1 MTGPKLNEKSFVAG
15 ERSGTKAT
23 ARYVRPSAFKA
34 RVVLDLIRGLDVK
47 TADEVLQFTDRH
59 IARDIRKVLA
69 SAVANAV
76 NNDSQDADELYVVA
90 CFADEGPTLKRF
102 RPRARG
108 RATRINKRSCHIT
121 IIVARMSD
129 DRIAIL
135 TARQERAGGSVGR
148 GRPQSSAAS
157 RRARVE
163 RSRQQAS
170 VAEEAIDAI
179 DADEGPTLKRFR
191 PRARGRATRINKR
204 SCHITIIVAR
214 TSDDRIAVLTAR
226 QERAGGSVGRGRPQS
241 SAASRRARVERSR
254 QQAAATDTT
263 DTTDEVVDAE
273 IIDETTD
280 DTVDT
285 TADDAVESAN
295 TESAEALEADAT
307 EGDATAEADVAEEA
321 TESDDSDDVKEDE
334 TDNVKTAAEGSA
346 SDEAEPAEEN
356 QRSDEKGKS

>member
-34 RVVLDLIRGLDVK
+34 RAVLDLIRGLDVK
-47 TADEVLQFTDRH
+47 SADEVLQFTDRH

-129 DRIAIL
+129 ERIAVIQ
-135 TARQERAGGSVGR
+135 ARQERAGGS
-148 GRPQSSAAS
+148 A
-157 RRARVE
+157 
-163 RSRQQAS
+163 
-170 VAEEAIDAI
+170 
-179 DADEGPTLKRFR
+179 
-191 PRARGRATRINKR
+191 
-204 SCHITIIVAR
+204 
-214 TSDDRIAVLTAR
+214 
-226 QERAGGSVGRGRPQS
+226 GRGRPQS

-263 DTTDEVVDAE
+263 DDVVDAE
-273 IIDETTD
+273 IVDEEVDEIEESTD
-280 DTVDT
+280 IAESEAVDETVDT
-285 TADDAVESAN
+285 AAADTDSED
-295 TESAEALEADAT
+295 TDSAEAPEADAT
-307 EGDATAEADVAEEA
+307 KGGAAADADVSEV
-321 TESDDSDDVKEDE
+321 TESDDAELADAAADVD
-334 TDNVKTAAEGSA
+334 APAEGSA
-346 SDEAEPAEEN
+346 SDEAEASRGGSEAD
-356 QRSDEKGKS
+356 DEGATK

>member
-129 DRIAIL
+129 ERIAVIQ
-135 TARQERAGGSVGR
+135 ARQERAGGS
-148 GRPQSSAAS
+148 A
-157 RRARVE
+157 
-163 RSRQQAS
+163 
-170 VAEEAIDAI
+170 
-179 DADEGPTLKRFR
+179 
-191 PRARGRATRINKR
+191 
-204 SCHITIIVAR
+204 
-214 TSDDRIAVLTAR
+214 
-226 QERAGGSVGRGRPQS
+226 GRGRPQS

-254 QQAAATDTT
+254 QQAAATDTNE
-263 DTTDEVVDAE
+263 EVVDAE
-273 IIDETTD
+273 IIDEEVDEIEESTD
-280 DTVDT
+280 IAESEAVDT
-285 TADDAVESAN
+285 DAADSENAD
-295 TESAEALEADAT
+295 SAEALEADAT
-307 EGDATAEADVAEEA
+307 DTEEVTTPEADGAEDDAT
-321 TESDDSDDVKEDE
+321 
-334 TDNVKTAAEGSA
+334 TDAAAEGSA
-346 SDEAEPAEEN
+346 SDEAESDEEN
-356 QRSDEKGKS
+356 QRADEEDQK